1 MKLICNYYI
10 RNYGSVLQSYAT
22 FRVLNELGHETRVI
36 CYRDRPSRKAKLEIA
51 LKIRLKYLADRS
63 MVKQKVRKLL
73 RGDGAFQH
81 ILQGR
86 GGAFDAFT
94 RDELRFTQP
103 CNSVSDVVAC
113 LEQGE
118 TVVIGSDQ
126 LWGPEDII
134 RDYHTL
140 NWIPAGHRKV
150 AYATSFGVKQLPEF
164 VQERAKRFLLGMDRI
179 SVREASG
186 VEIVGALT
194 GKEVPQ
200 VCDPTLLLSGEAWAA
215 VAAPRLVE
223 EPYVFAFFIG
233 DNPGQRKAVQGFARS
248 RGLKIAAIQHLDRYI
263 PSDEGTADLTFN
275 AASPREFLTLIR
287 DASYVFCDSF
297 HAAIFSIQFEKR
309 FLVFNRYGDNA
320 YGSRNSRIDSLCGRL
335 GLEDR
340 RAGEGDDLGCKVDQ
354 PVDYHCVKE
363 ALNQWRA
370 ASLDYLAKA
379 LEKGDNL

>member
-36 CYRDRPSRKAKLEIA
+36 CYRDRPSRKAKAEIA
-51 LKIRLKYLADRS
+51 LRIRLKYLADRS

-73 RGDGAFQH
+73 HGDGAFAR
-81 ILQGR
+81 ILQSR
-86 GGAFDAFT
+86 GEAFDAFN
-94 RDELRFTQP
+94 REALRFTEP
-103 CNSVSDVVAC
+103 CDSPSDAAAC
-113 LEQGE
+113 LEPGE

-140 NWIPAGHRKV
+140 NWVPAGHRKV
-150 AYATSFGVKQLPEF
+150 AYATSFGVKQLPKF
-164 VQERAKRFLLGMDRI
+164 VQERAKRFLSDMDRI

-200 VCDPTLLLSGEAWAA
+200 VCDPTLLLSGEAWADL
-215 VAAPRLVE
+215 AAPRLVE
-223 EPYVFAFFIG
+223 EPYIFLFFIG
-233 DNPGQRKAVQGFARS
+233 DNPGQRKAVRDFAR
-248 RGLKIAAIQHLDRYI
+248 RRHLKIVAIQHLDRYI
-263 PSDEGTADLTFN
+263 ASDEGIADLTFN

-297 HAAIFSIQFEKR
+297 HAAIFSVQFEKR
-309 FLVFNRYGDNA
+309 FLIFNRYGDNT
-320 YGSRNSRIDSLCGRL
+320 YGSRNSRIDSLCSRL

-340 RAGEGDDLGCKVDQ
+340 RAGEGDDLDRKIDQ
-354 PVDYHCVKE
+354 PVDYRRVKE
-363 ALNQWRA
+363 ALNQWRT
-370 ASLDYLAKA
+370 ASLDYLQKA
-379 LEKGDNL
+379 LEE